1 MCDKFPRKNIEER
14 SEVCWQNWQF
24 SDKFSTP
31 NIIFRLREHLYNI
44 ISFSYINNR
53 PSLRLSRH
61 NRESSMAGLVYK
73 ASSSLV
79 WPRYYWNQS
88 NDNQEE
94 EWNLPRRFASLIISN
109 IDTCVARI
117 SSSCVLWGNNEE
129 SVWISEQQVCYV
141 TNKYIYI
148 KEYFYHIYVLLLLYY
163 FYVVLHTCYVLN

>member
-1 MCDKFPRKNIEER
+1 MTNFHGKISRKEVKCAGKIDNFPTSFPR
-14 SEVCWQNWQF
+14 Q
-24 SDKFSTP
+24 
-31 NIIFRLREHLYNI
+31 
-44 ISFSYINNR
+44 ISFLDCGIFSITRSFVSYNNR

-129 SVWISEQQVCYV
+129 SVWISEQQVCFV

-148 KEYFYHIYVLLLLYY
+148 KEYFYYIYVLLLLYY
-163 FYVVLHTCYVLN
+163 FYVVLHTCDVLN